1 MKFRVL
7 KIIDNLISID
17 VSLLEYKDET
27 KNAPDQI
34 YDSCVANILYSF
46 AKKAFNLIVITSWS
60 KLQFRSFEDF
70 KSQINIK

>member
-46 AKKAFNLIVITSWS
+46 AKKSIQSNSDYILVKTTV
-60 KLQFRSFEDF
+60 
-70 KSQINIK
+70 